1 MRYREFIETT
11 QVCLTGFG
19 SIQLRGDTAAN
30 DHITVVS
37 TTIRIAGRQDRGIGN
52 IVSVGR

>member
-1 MRYREFIETT
+1 MRYREFIETA
-11 QVCLTGFG
+11 QIVPTGFG
-19 SIQLRGDTAAN
+19 SIQLRGDIAAN

-37 TTIRIAGRQDRGIGN
+37 TTMRIAGRQYRGIGN